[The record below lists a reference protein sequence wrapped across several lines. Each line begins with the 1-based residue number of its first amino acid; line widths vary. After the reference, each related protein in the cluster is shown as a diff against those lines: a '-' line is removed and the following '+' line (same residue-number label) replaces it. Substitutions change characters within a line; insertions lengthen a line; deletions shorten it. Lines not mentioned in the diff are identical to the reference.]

1 MNNEFKAKQFKD
13 TTVYTLESATS
24 GGTSAGAVASNSVAI
39 GGVQQRRSKDSIIV
53 QDYEKKIEPTK
64 PRNFVAKNAKMGGAG
79 QHKDKKKAEK
89 QGDVKHKNKQVSID
103 EDHSTI
109 GMNGKPFGFHSYA
122 TAGKNTSRWSGQG
135 QDDSVYET
143 PIEMDPSDPMNPMI
157 YGHGVNPATLKYR
170 MMRAT
175 GQLKDLAQRAQTASA
190 VEWEMI
196 AKQFD
201 ELTMNIEQIRHGI
214 DELAKKRKKGGI
226 GSRGIDA
233 HIGEEVD
240 EGWKS
245 ALGGAALAGAMAL
258 GGGARA
264 QSSGEDFLPDIVAHV
279 TFKVNGN
286 TVTKDINLGTSFK
299 SPGDA
304 SAALEKFLKS
314 KGIKFY
320 EFSLERVSE
329 KEYNNNY
336 LDKAP
341 ASDTGASGSMDS
353 GPYSST
359 VSSSSDY
366 MAKEGVAEGGIPQ
379 PGTSSGA
386 PKQFGPDAKI
396 QTRQM
401 TVKQLISTVPGLP
414 YYNNVVDD
422 WDAKDYSWGVTKKVI
437 EYATYL
443 KEHPESLAQLP
454 PILVLNGKF
463 EDGAH
468 RVSAIW
474 LLQQRMDPKNSLW
487 ANAKLNVQFV
497 KQGVAEGLE
506 SDQRARLD
514 DLIDT
519 YRTAT
524 DPSYDGY
531 GVDDHY
537 DPDEVLDQIRREFGD
552 RVADQIESGTDKMHF
567 PRKDHD
573 QGYDPMSW
581 RKPIDRQTKAGKM
594 YKQDSDYRKNTIKS
608 RYRLSGKSATEGVAE
623 AVDIGQ
629 EWMSDTEL
637 DQYVPDRLQQ
647 QWRELLGYDQNGNP
661 SALWANL
668 TGGYEPD
675 VNDPQHRALMVKVA
689 NKWFAAK
696 KIPNVKF
703 FDVKDADDE
712 LEWLV
717 QIGQQGVAEEW
728 SQKYKSS
735 INCSHPKGFSQ
746 KAHCAGKKKHTESM
760 MTMEATCPDCGMC
773 QTHGNLNEIKKGAK
787 DSNGFT
793 KCWPGHHA
801 AGTKKGK
808 NGGQVR
814 NCVPNEGVVEG
825 LLDYTRRQQLIQ
837 YLAKKLDWEVNYLEL
852 ASDPELIK
860 WYKAAQAGKD
870 PMKAEHADPYIES
883 LCTQLSE
890 KIHANAPVSA
900 YIDDFM
906 KAAKTPNAKG
916 HHQFKNKSAE
926 KIRQMAVAAS
936 YSAKNPSKKKK

>member
-24 GGTSAGAVASNSVAI
+24 GGTSAGAVASNSVAM

-135 QDDSVYET
+135 QDDSVHET

-366 MAKEGVAEGGIPQ
+366 MAKEGVAEGYDDW
-379 PGTSSGA
+379 A
-386 PKQFGPDAKI
+386 AKI
-396 QTRQM
+396 DARKAARDAADRNADKTGWTANDHAGATPPSKTMAKLMR
-401 TVKQLISTVPGLP
+401 IPGFAKTSP
-414 YYNNVVDD
+414 AEQQRVAKAVDR
-422 WDAKDYSWGVTKKVI
+422 
-437 EYATYL
+437 YL
-443 KEHPESLAQLP
+443 ARDMSFDQALVLAQ
-454 PILVLNGKF
+454 K
-463 EDGAH
+463 
-468 RVSAIW
+468 
-474 LLQQRMDPKNSLW
+474 
-487 ANAKLNVQFV
+487 
-497 KQGVAEGLE
+497 
-506 SDQRARLD
+506 
-514 DLIDT
+514 
-519 YRTAT
+519 
-524 DPSYDGY
+524 
-531 GVDDHY
+531 
-537 DPDEVLDQIRREFGD
+537 
-552 RVADQIESGTDKMHF
+552 
-567 PRKDHD
+567 
-573 QGYDPMSW
+573 
-581 RKPIDRQTKAGKM
+581 
-594 YKQDSDYRKNTIKS
+594 
-608 RYRLSGKSATEGVAE
+608 
-623 AVDIGQ
+623 
-629 EWMSDTEL
+629 
-637 DQYVPDRLQQ
+637 
-647 QWRELLGYDQNGNP
+647 
-661 SALWANL
+661 
-668 TGGYEPD
+668 
-675 VNDPQHRALMVKVA
+675 
-689 NKWFAAK
+689 
-696 KIPNVKF
+696 
-703 FDVKDADDE
+703 
-712 LEWLV
+712 
-717 QIGQQGVAEEW
+717 QGVAEEW

-760 MTMEATCPDCGMC
+760 MTIEATCPDCGMC
-773 QTHGNLNEIKKGAK
+773 QTHGSLDEIKKGAK

-814 NCVPNEGVVEG
+814 NCVPNEGVAEG
-825 LLDYTRRQQLIQ
+825 LLNYTRRQQLIQ
-837 YLAKKLDWEVNYLEL
+837 YLAKKLGWEVNYLEL

-870 PMKAEHADPYIES
+870 PMKAEHVDPYIES
-883 LCTQLSE
+883 LYTQLSE
-890 KIHANAPVSA
+890 KIPANAPVSA

-926 KIRQMAVAAS
+926 KIQQMAVAAS

>member
-13 TTVYTLESATS
+13 TTVYTLESVTS
-24 GGTSAGAVASNSVAI
+24 GVTSAGVVASNSVAI

-89 QGDVKHKNKQVSID
+89 QGDVKHKNKQFSID
-103 EDHSTI
+103 EDHSTV
-109 GMNGKPFGFHSYA
+109 GMNGNPFGMHSYA

-135 QDDSVYET
+135 RDDSVHET

-157 YGHGVNPATLKYR
+157 YGHGANPATLKYR

-175 GQLKDLAQRAQTASA
+175 GQLKDLTQRAQTASA

-320 EFSLERVSE
+320 EFSLERKANKDSDYIEKTPVS
-329 KEYNNNY
+329 
-336 LDKAP
+336 A
-341 ASDTGASGSMDS
+341 TGSGSMDS
-353 GPYSST
+353 SPAKAVPVGG
-359 VSSSSDY
+359 DY
-366 MAKEGVAEGGIPQ
+366 MAKE
-379 PGTSSGA
+379 
-386 PKQFGPDAKI
+386 
-396 QTRQM
+396 
-401 TVKQLISTVPGLP
+401 
-414 YYNNVVDD
+414 
-422 WDAKDYSWGVTKKVI
+422 
-437 EYATYL
+437 
-443 KEHPESLAQLP
+443 
-454 PILVLNGKF
+454 
-463 EDGAH
+463 
-468 RVSAIW
+468 
-474 LLQQRMDPKNSLW
+474 
-487 ANAKLNVQFV
+487 
-497 KQGVAEGLE
+497 
-506 SDQRARLD
+506 
-514 DLIDT
+514 
-519 YRTAT
+519 
-524 DPSYDGY
+524 
-531 GVDDHY
+531 
-537 DPDEVLDQIRREFGD
+537 
-552 RVADQIESGTDKMHF
+552 
-567 PRKDHD
+567 
-573 QGYDPMSW
+573 
-581 RKPIDRQTKAGKM
+581 
-594 YKQDSDYRKNTIKS
+594 
-608 RYRLSGKSATEGVAE
+608 
-623 AVDIGQ
+623 
-629 EWMSDTEL
+629 
-637 DQYVPDRLQQ
+637 
-647 QWRELLGYDQNGNP
+647 
-661 SALWANL
+661 
-668 TGGYEPD
+668 
-675 VNDPQHRALMVKVA
+675 
-689 NKWFAAK
+689 
-696 KIPNVKF
+696 
-703 FDVKDADDE
+703 
-712 LEWLV
+712 
-717 QIGQQGVAEEW
+717 GVAEEW

-870 PMKAEHADPYIES
+870 PMKAEHADHYIES
-883 LCTQLSE
+883 LCTELSE

>member
-103 EDHSTI
+103 EDHSTV
-109 GMNGKPFGFHSYA
+109 GMNGNPFGMHSYA

-135 QDDSVYET
+135 RDDSVHET

-157 YGHGVNPATLKYR
+157 YGHGANPATLKYR

-175 GQLKDLAQRAQTASA
+175 GQLKDLTQRAQTASA

-226 GSRGIDA
+226 GSRGIDV

-366 MAKEGVAEGGIPQ
+366 MAKEGVAEGTADQ
-379 PGTSSGA
+379 TVFSGTGSNGGKYEIIQKGPTDFIIHANGKHIDTYSSLQRA
-386 PKQFGPDAKI
+386 MSVLKNE
-396 QTRQM
+396 
-401 TVKQLISTVPGLP
+401 VPGL
-414 YYNNVVDD
+414 
-422 WDAKDYSWGVTKKVI
+422 K
-437 EYATYL
+437 
-443 KEHPESLAQLP
+443 
-454 PILVLNGKF
+454 
-463 EDGAH
+463 
-468 RVSAIW
+468 
-474 LLQQRMDPKNSLW
+474 
-487 ANAKLNVQFV
+487 
-497 KQGVAEGLE
+497 
-506 SDQRARLD
+506 
-514 DLIDT
+514 
-519 YRTAT
+519 
-524 DPSYDGY
+524 
-531 GVDDHY
+531 
-537 DPDEVLDQIRREFGD
+537 
-552 RVADQIESGTDKMHF
+552 
-567 PRKDHD
+567 
-573 QGYDPMSW
+573 
-581 RKPIDRQTKAGKM
+581 
-594 YKQDSDYRKNTIKS
+594 
-608 RYRLSGKSATEGVAE
+608 
-623 AVDIGQ
+623 
-629 EWMSDTEL
+629 
-637 DQYVPDRLQQ
+637 
-647 QWRELLGYDQNGNP
+647 
-661 SALWANL
+661 
-668 TGGYEPD
+668 
-675 VNDPQHRALMVKVA
+675 
-689 NKWFAAK
+689 
-696 KIPNVKF
+696 
-703 FDVKDADDE
+703 
-712 LEWLV
+712 
-717 QIGQQGVAEEW
+717 QGVAEEW

-746 KAHCAGKKKHTESM
+746 KAHCAGKKKHEESM
-760 MTMEATCPDCGMC
+760 MTMEAVCPDCGMC
-773 QTHGNLNEIKKGAK
+773 QTHGSLDEIKKGAK

-814 NCVPNEGVVEG
+814 NCVPNEGVAEG
-825 LLDYTRRQQLIQ
+825 LLNYTRRQQLIQ
-837 YLAKKLDWEVNYLEL
+837 YLAKKLGWEVNYLEL

-870 PMKAEHADPYIES
+870 PMKAEHVDPYIES
-883 LCTQLSE
+883 LYTQLSE
-890 KIHANAPVSA
+890 KIPANAPVSA

-926 KIRQMAVAAS
+926 KIQQMAVAAS

>member
-24 GGTSAGAVASNSVAI
+24 GGTSAGAIASNSVAI

-89 QGDVKHKNKQVSID
+89 QGDVKHKNKQFSID
-103 EDHSTI
+103 EDHSTV
-109 GMNGKPFGFHSYA
+109 GMNGNPFGMHSYA

-135 QDDSVYET
+135 RDDSVHET

-157 YGHGVNPATLKYR
+157 YGHGANPATLKYR

-175 GQLKDLAQRAQTASA
+175 GQLKDLTQRAQTASA

-240 EGWKS
+240 EGWK
-245 ALGGAALAGAMAL
+245 L
-258 GGGARA
+258 
-264 QSSGEDFLPDIVAHV
+264 
-279 TFKVNGN
+279 
-286 TVTKDINLGTSFK
+286 
-299 SPGDA
+299 
-304 SAALEKFLKS
+304 
-314 KGIKFY
+314 
-320 EFSLERVSE
+320 
-329 KEYNNNY
+329 
-336 LDKAP
+336 
-341 ASDTGASGSMDS
+341 
-353 GPYSST
+353 
-359 VSSSSDY
+359 
-366 MAKEGVAEGGIPQ
+366 AKE
-379 PGTSSGA
+379 
-386 PKQFGPDAKI
+386 
-396 QTRQM
+396 
-401 TVKQLISTVPGLP
+401 
-414 YYNNVVDD
+414 
-422 WDAKDYSWGVTKKVI
+422 
-437 EYATYL
+437 
-443 KEHPESLAQLP
+443 
-454 PILVLNGKF
+454 
-463 EDGAH
+463 
-468 RVSAIW
+468 
-474 LLQQRMDPKNSLW
+474 
-487 ANAKLNVQFV
+487 
-497 KQGVAEGLE
+497 
-506 SDQRARLD
+506 
-514 DLIDT
+514 
-519 YRTAT
+519 
-524 DPSYDGY
+524 
-531 GVDDHY
+531 
-537 DPDEVLDQIRREFGD
+537 
-552 RVADQIESGTDKMHF
+552 
-567 PRKDHD
+567 
-573 QGYDPMSW
+573 
-581 RKPIDRQTKAGKM
+581 
-594 YKQDSDYRKNTIKS
+594 
-608 RYRLSGKSATEGVAE
+608 
-623 AVDIGQ
+623 
-629 EWMSDTEL
+629 
-637 DQYVPDRLQQ
+637 
-647 QWRELLGYDQNGNP
+647 
-661 SALWANL
+661 
-668 TGGYEPD
+668 
-675 VNDPQHRALMVKVA
+675 
-689 NKWFAAK
+689 
-696 KIPNVKF
+696 
-703 FDVKDADDE
+703 
-712 LEWLV
+712 
-717 QIGQQGVAEEW
+717 GVAEEW

-870 PMKAEHADPYIES
+870 PMKAEHTDHYIES

>member
-24 GGTSAGAVASNSVAI
+24 GGTSAGDMASNSVAI

-135 QDDSVYET
+135 QDDSVHET

-366 MAKEGVAEGGIPQ
+366 MAKEGVAEGMKSQDLAMYCEKLVAEKG
-379 PGTSSGA
+379 
-386 PKQFGPDAKI
+386 
-396 QTRQM
+396 
-401 TVKQLISTVPGLP
+401 
-414 YYNNVVDD
+414 
-422 WDAKDYSWGVTKKVI
+422 WDA
-437 EYATYL
+437 A
-443 KEHPESLAQLP
+443 
-454 PILVLNGKF
+454 
-463 EDGAH
+463 
-468 RVSAIW
+468 
-474 LLQQRMDPKNSLW
+474 
-487 ANAKLNVQFV
+487 
-497 KQGVAEGLE
+497 
-506 SDQRARLD
+506 
-514 DLIDT
+514 
-519 YRTAT
+519 
-524 DPSYDGY
+524 
-531 GVDDHY
+531 
-537 DPDEVLDQIRREFGD
+537 
-552 RVADQIESGTDKMHF
+552 
-567 PRKDHD
+567 
-573 QGYDPMSW
+573 
-581 RKPIDRQTKAGKM
+581 
-594 YKQDSDYRKNTIKS
+594 YK
-608 RYRLSGKSATEGVAE
+608 
-623 AVDIGQ
+623 
-629 EWMSDTEL
+629 
-637 DQYVPDRLQQ
+637 
-647 QWRELLGYDQNGNP
+647 
-661 SALWANL
+661 
-668 TGGYEPD
+668 
-675 VNDPQHRALMVKVA
+675 HALMMA
-689 NKWFAAK
+689 NVGRDPAWNGVLKYL
-696 KIPNVKF
+696 
-703 FDVKDADDE
+703 DAMK
-712 LEWLV
+712 
-717 QIGQQGVAEEW
+717 QGVAEEW